1 MATLVAPLI
10 AALAADG
17 PPRDALA
24 DPAKLVKLLRSL
36 RAGVATVEFASR
48 WELEAAGVVLDW
60 SRFPP
65 RPAAGMPSR
74 EPAGGRAPQ
83 VLAALAA
90 LRRGKA
96 LPAAS
101 VTGPVAASAELSAA
115 SAPAPG
121 AGVGASRSAAA
132 MSPRADA
139 ASGADVRASARLA
152 VTAARALCDAGA
164 RLVWIVEDSGWAPRD
179 AAPLQPLVAAIRAGG
194 ALPALHLSGEADA
207 WLEPVKR
214 LRQAL
219 PCFDPA
225 RSPVLARELTGHP
238 FGVLAAPGERP
249 HALAK
254 HAVLVA
260 HDGELAGRVG
270 ADGLRDAVRSL
281 RP

>member
-10 AALAADG
+10 AALANDRA
-17 PPRDALA
+17 PRDALA

-36 RAGVATVEFASR
+36 RVGVATVEFASR

-65 RPAAGMPSR
+65 RPVAGVPSR
-74 EPAGGRAPQ
+74 APAGGRAPQ
-83 VLAALAA
+83 VLAALST
-90 LRRGKA
+90 LSRGKA

-101 VTGPVAASAELSAA
+101 VTGPVAASAEVAAA

-121 AGVGASRSAAA
+121 AGVGAP
-132 MSPRADA
+132 PRD
-139 ASGADVRASARLA
+139 DVRAASRLA
-152 VTAARALCDAGA
+152 VTAARALCEAGA

-179 AAPLQPLVAAIRAGG
+179 AAPLQPLVAAIRAAG
-194 ALPALHLSGEADA
+194 AVPALHLSGEADA

-214 LRQAL
+214 LRQAV
-219 PCFDPA
+219 PCFDPT
-225 RSPVLARELTGHP
+225 RSPALARELTGRP
-238 FGVLAAPGERP
+238 FGVLAPPGERP
-249 HALAK
+249 HPLAK
-254 HAVLVA
+254 DAVLVT

-270 ADGLRDAVRSL
+270 ADGLREAVKAL

>member
-17 PPRDALA
+17 RPRDALA
-24 DPAKLVKLLRSL
+24 DPAPLIKLLRSL
-36 RAGVATVEFASR
+36 RVGVATVEFASR

-65 RPAAGMPSR
+65 RPVAGIPSR

-83 VLAALAA
+83 VLAALRA

-96 LPAAS
+96 LAAAS
-101 VTGPVAASAELSAA
+101 VTGPVTATAELAA
-115 SAPAPG
+115 AAAPAPG
-121 AGVGASRSAAA
+121 VAVER
-132 MSPRADA
+132 RRDA
-139 ASGADVRASARLA
+139 RHVALA
-152 VTAARALCDAGA
+152 AARALCDAGA
-164 RLVWIVEDSGWAPRD
+164 KLVWIVEDSAWAPRD
-179 AAPLQPLVAAIRAGG
+179 AALLQPLVAAIRAGG
-194 ALPALHLSGEADA
+194 ATPALHLAGEADA

-214 LRQAL
+214 LRQAV

-225 RSPVLARELTGHP
+225 SSPVLARELTGRP

-254 HAVLVA
+254 DPACALVA
-260 HDGELAGRVG
+260 HDGELAGRIP
-270 ADGLRDAVRSL
+270 ADGLRAAVKAL
-281 RP
+281 RR